1 MRIPPSPEGSGVSPA
16 HIAALRAPHPAVPA
30 RPGASPWHAA
40 PALLRARLAAGET
53 VRVGALDFRG
63 YWTGAAAE
71 HIEAL
76 KERLPCVSWVRLG
89 GPGAPWTREVPISQC
104 MYWTQSTGG
113 LS

>member
-16 HIAALRAPHPAVPA
+16 HIAALRAPQPAVPA
-30 RPGASPWHAA
+30 RPGTSPWHA
-40 PALLRARLAAGET
+40 PVLLRARLAAGET

-89 GPGAPWTREVPISQC
+89 GPGAPWTREVLGQC
-104 MYWTQSTGG
+104 VRRAQSTGG
-113 LS
+113 QP